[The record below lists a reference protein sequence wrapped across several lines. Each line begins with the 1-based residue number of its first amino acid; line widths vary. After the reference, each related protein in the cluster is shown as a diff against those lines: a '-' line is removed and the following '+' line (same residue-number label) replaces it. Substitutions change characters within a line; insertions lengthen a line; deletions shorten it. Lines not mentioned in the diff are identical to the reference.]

1 MHKTRRKIATPR
13 IRKRTPPGAMP
24 GVVPAMPDVV
34 RQKAK
39 LTMISYSEHHY
50 EERNVESLQDAHLK
64 IPASGVLWL
73 HVEGT
78 IDPAFLE
85 DLGTRF
91 GLHRL
96 ALEDVVNSHQR
107 AKIERYKDH
116 SYMVLRLMQGGSLAY
131 TDQLNIFV
139 GDHFVVTLLEHKSE
153 GLQPVKDR
161 LHNTIGRIRQLG
173 AGYLAYA
180 LIDAVVDTY
189 FPLLEREADRLDDL
203 EDNIL
208 KVPYGET
215 LAGIHE
221 VKRELLMMRRVVWA
235 HRELV
240 YGLMRD
246 APSQFDE
253 ETSFYLRDCYDHTMQ
268 QLDLVETYRDVG
280 SNLMDLSFSLSNSR
294 ASDVMKVLT
303 VVSTLF
309 MPMTFISGVYG
320 MNFNTDISPWNMPEL
335 SWMFGY
341 PFALTLMFS
350 AAGSM
355 LYFFYRKGWFS

>member
-24 GVVPAMPDVV
+24 GVVPAIPDLS
-34 RQKAK
+34 RQKVN
-39 LTMISYSEHHY
+39 LTLISYSEQHY
-50 EERNVESLQDAHLK
+50 EERHPESLKDVHVK
-64 IPASGVLWL
+64 VSETGVVWL
-73 HVEGT
+73 HIEGMV
-78 IDPAFLE
+78 DPVFLE
-85 DLGTRF
+85 ELGARF

-96 ALEDVVNSHQR
+96 ALEDVINSHQR
-107 AKIERYKDH
+107 PKIERYNKH
-116 SYMVLRLMQGGSLAY
+116 SYIVLRLMQGGSLAH
-131 TDQLNIFV
+131 TDQLNIFL
-139 GDHFVVTLLEHKSE
+139 GDHFVVTLQEHKSD

-161 LHNTIGRIRQLG
+161 LHNKVGRIRQLG
-173 AGYLAYA
+173 AGYLGYA
-180 LIDAVVDTY
+180 IIDAVVDTY
-189 FPLLEREADRLDDL
+189 FPLLERVADRLDDL

-208 KVPYGET
+208 KTTYGET

-221 VKRELLMMRRVVWA
+221 VKRDLLMMRRIVWA

-280 SNLMDLSFSLSNSR
+280 SNLMDLSFSLANSR
-294 ASDVMKVLT
+294 ANDVMKVLT

-309 MPMTFISGVYG
+309 IPMTFISGVYG
-320 MNFNTDISPWNMPEL
+320 MNFNTDSSPWNMPEL
-335 SWMFGY
+335 NWIFGY
-341 PFALTLMFS
+341 PFALALMFT
-350 AAGSM
+350 AAGTM